1 MIERSISLTLL
12 LGAQP
17 RGGPRRH
24 FEEARLDGAV
34 PVARLGFSRCRCGS
48 SVSTRSHDS
57 LVNGYRNVAS
67 RYKSGISSTPVLTPS
82 SPRRHP
88 SPNASH
94 TSPAPAVSLP
104 KRSQSAER
112 RRPTTPSSRFSA
124 SSSPSRPSTPSSP
137 SSRSTTPVHDMV
149 TEIHSTSRR
158 FISNRTPDGLWP
170 SMRSLSSSFQS
181 ESPIISVSKKEKVV
195 VNSSEKTIKSL
206 ANIVIDRKRT
216 PLRGR
221 NSSDQSENSKPL
233 DNSNARVIDQCRWPG
248 MLGGRSS
255 ANGLSRSVDLSD
267 KSSRSAS
274 LTVVSRGVS
283 PKRTN
288 PSSDS
293 ATRVPHPSLS
303 EVTERVFNDGGGRA
317 EQCVKSDVNSSSQIS
332 ARYSSV
338 TRANKIQSSPVPGLR
353 CLSSPSK
360 VLSTSTSSDTAR
372 GMSSP
377 SRTRPSTPVSSSSNV
392 TSRMVGT
399 SSVLNYS
406 VDVRKGKKNRNH
418 IEDAHQLKLLYNAN
432 MQWRFVNAQADKTLL
447 VQKMKT
453 ENVLHS
459 VWNSISKLH
468 DPVVMKRID
477 VQRLQLERKLR
488 IILKE
493 QMAYLERW
501 VALEREHCSSISGA
515 VEALNASTLRLPI
528 TGGAKA
534 AVVDVKNAVSSA
546 VDVMHAMG
554 SSICHLLSKLEGT
567 KSLVSELST
576 IAAREKSMLDECR
589 DLLASTAA
597 MQVQESS
604 LRTHIIQLKQDAHE
618 PD

>member
-1 MIERSISLTLL
+1 MDIGGVEHRGHLAQQKTSWTEDKHRLPLLPSKKNNDISATCK
-12 LGAQP
+12 P
-17 RGGPRRH
+17 K
-24 FEEARLDGAV
+24 
-34 PVARLGFSRCRCGS
+34 
-48 SVSTRSHDS
+48 
-57 LVNGYRNVAS
+57 NVAS

-104 KRSQSAER
+104 KRPQSAER

-124 SSSPSRPSTPSSP
+124 PSSPSSSSTPSSP
-137 SSRSTTPVHDMV
+137 SSRSTTPAHDMV
-149 TEIHSTSRR
+149 AEIHSTTWRLL
-158 FISNRTPDGLWP
+158 SNRTPDGLWP

-195 VNSSEKTIKSL
+195 VNSSEKTIKSP
-206 ANIVIDRKRT
+206 ANIVIERKRT

-248 MLGGRSS
+248 ILGGRSS

-267 KSSRSAS
+267 RSSRSAS
-274 LTVVSRGVS
+274 LTVASRGVS

-293 ATRVPHPSLS
+293 ATRVPQPSLS
-303 EVTERVFNDGGGRA
+303 EVTARVFNDGGGRA
-317 EQCVKSDVNSSSQIS
+317 EQCVKSVVKSSSQIS
-332 ARYSSV
+332 MRYSSV
-338 TRANKIQSSPVPGLR
+338 TRSNKTQSSPVPGLR
-353 CLSSPSK
+353 SLSSPSK
-360 VLSTSTSSDTAR
+360 VLSTSTSSYTAR

-432 MQWRFVNAQADKTLL
+432 LRWCFVNARADKTLL

-459 VWNSISKLH
+459 VWNRISKLH
-468 DPVVMKRID
+468 DPVILKRID
-477 VQRLQLERKLR
+477 VQRLQLEMKLR

-501 VALEREHCSSISGA
+501 VALEREHCSSLSGA

-546 VDVMHAMG
+546 VDVMQAMG
-554 SSICHLLSKLEGT
+554 SSIAHLLSKVEGT

-576 IAAREKSMLDECR
+576 IAAREKSMLDDCR

>member
-1 MIERSISLTLL
+1 MDIGGVEHQGGLAQQKTSRTENNHRLPLLPSKKNNDIS
-12 LGAQP
+12 A
-17 RGGPRRH
+17 
-24 FEEARLDGAV
+24 
-34 PVARLGFSRCRCGS
+34 
-48 SVSTRSHDS
+48 TRKPK
-57 LVNGYRNVAS
+57 NVAS

-104 KRSQSAER
+104 KRPQSAER
-112 RRPTTPSSRFSA
+112 IRPTTPSSRFSA
-124 SSSPSRPSTPSSP
+124 PSSPSRPSTPSSP
-137 SSRSTTPVHDMV
+137 SSRSTTPAHDMV
-149 TEIHSTSRR
+149 VEIHSTTQRLL
-158 FISNRTPDGLWP
+158 SNRTPDGLWP

-181 ESPIISVSKKEKVV
+181 ESPVISVSKKEKVV
-195 VNSSEKTIKSL
+195 VNSSEKTIKSP
-206 ANIVIDRKRT
+206 ANIVIERKMT
-216 PLRGR
+216 PRRGR

-233 DNSNARVIDQCRWPG
+233 DNSNARIIDQCRWPG

-274 LTVVSRGVS
+274 LTVALRGVS

-293 ATRVPHPSLS
+293 ATRVPQPSLS

-317 EQCVKSDVNSSSQIS
+317 EQCVKSVVNSSSQIS
-332 ARYSSV
+332 VRYSSV
-338 TRANKIQSSPVPGLR
+338 TRSNKTQSSPVPGLR
-353 CLSSPSK
+353 CLSSPNK
-360 VLSTSTSSDTAR
+360 VLSTSTSSYTAR

-406 VDVRKGKKNRNH
+406 VGVQKGKKNRNH

-432 MQWRFVNAQADKTLL
+432 LQWRFVNARADKTLL

-453 ENVLHS
+453 E
-459 VWNSISKLH
+459 
-468 DPVVMKRID
+468 
-477 VQRLQLERKLR
+477 
-488 IILKE
+488 
-493 QMAYLERW
+493 MAYLERW
-501 VALEREHCSSISGA
+501 VALEREHCSSLSGA

-546 VDVMHAMG
+546 VDVMQAMG
-554 SSICHLLSKLEGT
+554 SSICHLPSKVEGT
-567 KSLVSELST
+567 KSLVFELST
-576 IAAREKSMLDECR
+576 IVAREKSMLDECR

-597 MQVQESS
+597 MQCSYKGKERKYTTQEKPKVEIIKLSS
-604 LRTHIIQLKQDAHE
+604 PYVAKSYSALVNGIKIG
-618 PD
+618 